1 MIRKHFKGCEKGVD
15 KLLKKWIKSAEINVD
30 FCKNS
35 TIWGVDK
42 IVDNCGQLL
51 IIGEKYF

>member
-30 FCKNS
+30 FWKNS
-35 TIWGVDK
+35 AIWGVDK
-42 IVDNCGQLL
+42 TGDNCGQLL
-51 IIGEKYF
+51 IIGEKCF